1 MRLAAGI
8 KVDKLKILVVD
19 DDADVGDMVGDFLT
33 QEGFS
38 VNIAR
43 DAAQARRCLVEQT
56 MQIVII
62 DRHMPGEDG
71 LSLARYVREHHA
83 AGILMLTAANTVID
97 RIVGLEVGADDYVC
111 KPFDLHELLARIR
124 SVLRRASPVA
134 AANLGVGRIR
144 FGRCVLEVAAHKM
157 YDDGGAE
164 VPVTAT
170 EFDLLMA
177 FARHPNRVLSRD
189 DILNTLQHRDW
200 EPSDRSID
208 LHIVRL
214 RRKIEYDAQK
224 PQVIRTIRGAGYM
237 FAPQH
242 SG

>member
-1 MRLAAGI
+1 MNRM
-8 KVDKLKILVVD
+8 DQPKILVVD
-19 DDADVGDMVGDFLT
+19 DDADVVDMVCDFLT

-38 VNIAR
+38 VAAAR
-43 DAAQARRCLVEQT
+43 DAAEARKRMVEQPA
-56 MQIVII
+56 QLVLI
-62 DRHMPGEDG
+62 DRRMPGEDG
-71 LSLARYVREHHA
+71 LSLARYIREHHA
-83 AGILMLTAANTVID
+83 AGIIMLTAADAVLD

-124 SVLRRASPVA
+124 SVLRRASPPA
-134 AANLGVGRIR
+134 AASLGSGRIR

-157 YDDGGAE
+157 FDDGGTE

-177 FARHPNRVLSRD
+177 FARHPNRVLTRD
-189 DILNTLQHRDW
+189 DILNTLQQKNW

-214 RRKIEYDAQK
+214 RRKIEYDAEK

-237 FAPQH
+237 FAPQR

>member
-1 MRLAAGI
+1 M
-8 KVDKLKILVVD
+8 DQPKILVVD
-19 DDADVGDMVGDFLT
+19 DDADVVDMVCDFLM
-33 QEGFS
+33 QKGFS
-38 VNIAR
+38 VTAAR
-43 DAAQARRCLVEQT
+43 DAAEARKRMVEQPA
-56 MQIVII
+56 QLVLI
-62 DRHMPGEDG
+62 DRRMPGEDG
-71 LSLARYVREHHA
+71 LSLARYIREHHA
-83 AGILMLTAANTVID
+83 AGIIMLTAADAVLD

-124 SVLRRASPVA
+124 SVLRRASSSA
-134 AANLGVGRIR
+134 AASLGSGRIR

-157 YDDGGAE
+157 FDDGGTE

-189 DILNTLQHRDW
+189 DILNTLQHKEW

-214 RRKIEYDAQK
+214 RRKIEHDAEK

-237 FAPQH
+237 FAPQR

>member
-1 MRLAAGI
+1 MNRM
-8 KVDKLKILVVD
+8 DQPKILVVD
-19 DDADVGDMVGDFLT
+19 DDADVVDMVCDFLT

-38 VNIAR
+38 VAAAR
-43 DAAQARRCLVEQT
+43 DAAEARKRMVEQPA
-56 MQIVII
+56 QLVLI
-62 DRHMPGEDG
+62 DRRMPGEDG
-71 LSLARYVREHHA
+71 LSLARYIREHHA
-83 AGILMLTAANTVID
+83 AGIIMLTAADAVLD

-124 SVLRRASPVA
+124 SVLRRASPPA
-134 AANLGVGRIR
+134 AANLGSGRIR

-157 YDDGGAE
+157 FDDGGTE

-189 DILNTLQHRDW
+189 DILNTLQQKDW

-214 RRKIEYDAQK
+214 RRKIEYDAEK

-237 FAPQH
+237 FAPQR
-242 SG
+242 SA